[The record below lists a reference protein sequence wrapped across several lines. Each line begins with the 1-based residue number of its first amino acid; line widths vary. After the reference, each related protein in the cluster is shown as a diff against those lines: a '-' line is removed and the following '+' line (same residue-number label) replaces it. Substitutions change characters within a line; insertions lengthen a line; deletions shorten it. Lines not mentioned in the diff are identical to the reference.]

1 MCKYNLDKIN
11 KLIESVTYKS
21 LEKIPDEGSFIKTET
36 YRVELKDGESFIREK
51 ISKNNGDGS
60 AIVIIPIFENGDV
73 MLCVE
78 PRVFTETGVG
88 VGFPS
93 GYIEK
98 GEDVVVAAKRELLEE
113 TGITAS
119 SVINLGGHHQDSG
132 NSAAFNTALVAFDCK
147 VSDSQH
153 LDDSEY
159 IKNYRCSLDE
169 AFYLLDEG
177 LITDANSVVALLKLY
192 RYMKENDICLMQ

>member
-73 MLCVE
+73 MLCIE
-78 PRVFTETGVG
+78 PRVFIKNGVG

-98 GEDVVVAAKRELLEE
+98 DEDVIVAAKRELLEE

-132 NSAAFNTALVAFDCK
+132 NSAAFNNVLVAFDCK
-147 VSDSQH
+147 ISDSQH

-169 AFYLLDEG
+169 TFYLLDEG
-177 LITDANSVVALLKLY
+177 YITDANSVIALLRLY
-192 RYMKENDICLMQ
+192 RYMKENNLCLMQ